1 MIAPTPPTLWDAV
14 ATAHQQELRREADQ
28 ARLAHMA
35 RLARSR
41 SRGGQARRGRVVA
54 AALGHTAASLAAWFL
69 QPPPSGVS
77 VSGPDERPPAATVT
91 FLGRHPSSQ

>member
-1 MIAPTPPTLWDAV
+1 MTAPTPPTLWHAV
-14 ATAHQQELRREADQ
+14 ATARQQELRREADQ

-35 RLARSR
+35 RLR
-41 SRGGQARRGRVVA
+41 SRGGRARRGRVVA
-54 AALGHTAASLAAWFL
+54 AALGHAAARLAAWFL

-77 VSGPDERPPAATVT
+77 VSGPDERLPAATVT